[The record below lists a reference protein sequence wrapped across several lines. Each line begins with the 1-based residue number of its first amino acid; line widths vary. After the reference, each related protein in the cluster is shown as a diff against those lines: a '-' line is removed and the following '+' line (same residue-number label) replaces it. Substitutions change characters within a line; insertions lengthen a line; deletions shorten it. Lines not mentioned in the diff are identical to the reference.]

1 MVYWD
6 SHGGSIFTWASR
18 HKLRIFASVQLFWMG
33 PQMPSDPQSL
43 FTTPLLFTGHGA
55 CATKPALV
63 TFQATT
69 EKSSGQVVSPS
80 EQGSV
85 RPQQP
90 QYSQSLCSDQNLC
103 RPRYLTQWQGTKE
116 ETPCSKD
123 KPLRGQPTGPGAH
136 IPWMTVMETGA
147 TRGGRFG
154 L

>member
-1 MVYWD
+1 MGGQLGVVYWD
-6 SHGGSIFTWASR
+6 SYGGSIFTWASR

-103 RPRYLTQWQGTKE
+103 GPRYLTQWPQGKE
-116 ETPCSKD
+116 QQRKRPRVPRTSHLEVSRRDP
-123 KPLRGQPTGPGAH
+123 GPTYPG
-136 IPWMTVMETGA
+136 
-147 TRGGRFG
+147 
-154 L
+154 